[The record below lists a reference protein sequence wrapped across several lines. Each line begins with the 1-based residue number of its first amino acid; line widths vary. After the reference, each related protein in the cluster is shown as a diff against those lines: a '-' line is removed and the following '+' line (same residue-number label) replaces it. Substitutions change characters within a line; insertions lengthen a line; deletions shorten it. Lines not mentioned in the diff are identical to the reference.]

1 MPFEYPKH
9 PNTGRRDPFRDEQGD
24 NPFADDGPEA
34 DVSEDPYAVSASET
48 ASALRTG
55 PTYRP
60 NNFETTLPHRGG
72 RVFQLGRIG
81 LALSVLGAVGVATCI
96 AFPEASGLWVV
107 LSAALLLFGLPC
119 SFTAWIMGRNDLRAI
134 RSGAMDDAGL
144 VRTSRGHAF
153 GVIGTLVAIAPV
165 VMAIVMMIRSIAE
178 EL

>member
-34 DVSEDPYAVSASET
+34 EVSENPYGVSVSP
-48 ASALRTG
+48 TG
-55 PTYRP
+55 PTFRP
-60 NNFETTLPHRGG
+60 DDFETTLPHRAG
-72 RVFQLGRIG
+72 RVFVLGGIG
-81 LALSVLGAVGVATCI
+81 LAMSVLGAAGVTTCVAI
-96 AFPEASGLWVV
+96 PEASGLWVT

-119 SFTAWIMGRNDLRAI
+119 AFTAWSMGRNDLRAI

-144 VRTSRGHAF
+144 VRTSRGHLF
-153 GVIGTLVAIAPV
+153 GVMGTLVAIAPV
-165 VMAIVMMIRSIAE
+165 VIAIVMIIRSIAA